1 VTAAL
6 RSRWVWLVL
15 VIGGMLA
22 LAVVG
27 LKSNGAGNMGMRAPA
42 APIALT
48 VQVINPARVQWPEV
62 VKASGGIA
70 AWQEA
75 IVGAEVNGLRLIELY
90 ADVGDIVQKGQL
102 LARFD
107 DASVRAQLAQQ
118 QAAVAEARATLSEA
132 EANAARADKMRQNGA
147 LSEQNI
153 VQYLTRASTAKAQ
166 LESAEARLKSQQL
179 ALDYT
184 RVLAP
189 DDGVISSRQATLGM
203 VASPGAEMFRLVRQ
217 NRLEWRA
224 ELTAAQLA
232 RVKVGDAAMVELA
245 DGSSAAGH
253 VRQLAPVLDAASRT
267 GLAYVELDRDSD
279 SHARAGMY
287 GSGTIALGQSPALV
301 VPSSALALRDGY
313 EYLFV
318 LGPENRVQQ
327 VKVGVGRRIGDSV
340 EITSGVGPEQAVV
353 ASGAAFLN
361 DADTV
366 RVVAATEAAR

>member
-1 VTAAL
+1 MSAAL
-6 RSRWVWLVL
+6 RSRWVWLGIVSVAL
-15 VIGGMLA
+15 LA
-22 LAVVG
+22 VAVVG
-27 LKSNGAGNMGMRAPA
+27 LKINGAGNAGNTAPTS
-42 APIALT
+42 PIALT
-48 VQVINPARVQWPEV
+48 VQVVNPARVEWPELV
-62 VKASGGIA
+62 RASGGIT

-75 IVGAEVNGLRLIELY
+75 IVGAEVNGLRLVELDV
-90 ADVGDIVQKGQL
+90 DVGDSVAKGQL

-107 DASVRAQLAQQ
+107 DASTRAQLAQQ
-118 QAAVAEARATLSEA
+118 QAAVAEARANVTEA
-132 EANAARADKMRQNGA
+132 QANAARAQRMRQNGA

-153 VQYLTRASTAKAQ
+153 VQYLTRASTAQAQ
-166 LESAEARLKSQQL
+166 LESAEARLTSQQL

-189 DDGVISSRQATLGM
+189 DDGVISARQATLGM
-203 VASPGAEMFRLVRQ
+203 VAGPGTELFRLVRQ
-217 NRLEWRA
+217 HRLDWRA

-232 RVKVGDAAMVELA
+232 RVQIGDAATVQLA
-245 DGSSAAGH
+245 DGSSVSGH

-267 GLAYVELDRDSD
+267 GIAYVELDHDSD

-287 GSGTIALGQSPALV
+287 GSGTIALGESPALV
-301 VPSSALALRDGY
+301 VPSGAVALRDGY

-318 LGPENRVQQ
+318 LGPENRVEQ
-327 VKVGVGRRIGDSV
+327 VKVAVGRRIGDAV
-340 EITSGVGPEQAVV
+340 EITSGVSPQQQVV